1 MQAIRQ
7 HVTVQSN
14 GLIQV
19 HVPELK
25 PGTVAE
31 VIILESA
38 ELPPPRRLADS
49 VGKGRGAFAT
59 PEEVDTFIRKE
70 RDAWD

>member
-1 MQAIRQ
+1 MQAIKQ
-7 HVTVQSN
+7 HVTVPPN

-25 PGTVAE
+25 PGTLAE

-38 ELPPPRRLADS
+38 ELPPPKRLADS
-49 VGKGRGAFAT
+49 IGKGRGSFAT
-59 PEEVDTFIRKE
+59 SEEADAFIRKE

>member
-7 HVTVQSN
+7 HVTVQPN

-31 VIILESA
+31 VIILESD
-38 ELPPPRRLADS
+38 ELPSQKCLADS

-59 PEEVDTFIRKE
+59 SEEVDAFIRKE

>member
-7 HVTVQSN
+7 HVTVQPN

-38 ELPPPRRLADS
+38 ELPPPKRLADS